1 MNRILVGGIL
11 TAFLLLFQPSL
22 ARMAQDKAPVDQEK
36 VKAAP
41 EKRPAHWETVQKIKM
56 LRLWGTKQGPDWPQ
70 IAILQLSRGQQK
82 ELESEPLAFY
92 EKYQVFGPYKVEHAQ
107 GHFMLRL
114 IKEDKAGSTDPVI
127 AVVVHDQDTY
137 SGFALFEVAEIK

>member
-1 MNRILVGGIL
+1 MKRILVGGIL

-92 EKYQVFGPYKVEHAQ
+92 KKYQVFGSYEAEHAQ
-107 GHFMLRL
+107 GHFVLRL
-114 IKEDKAGSTDPVI
+114 VEPKVSSEDAVI
-127 AVVVHDQDTY
+127 VVVVHDESTY
-137 SGFALFEVAEIK
+137 SGFASFEVAQIK

>member
-1 MNRILVGGIL
+1 MKRILVGGIL
-11 TAFLLLFQPSL
+11 TAFLLLMQPSL

-41 EKRPAHWETVQKIKM
+41 
-56 LRLWGTKQGPDWPQ
+56 
-70 IAILQLSRGQQK
+70 
-82 ELESEPLAFY
+82 EPLAFY

-127 AVVVHDQDTY
+127 AVVVHDESTY